1 MGALDRLFRSGRSTT
16 KALVVLG
23 LLVAAVVGP
32 PFLGPFPLSILMLIV
47 IFAVLAMSLDLLMGY
62 TGMESLGQAAFFGIA
77 AYTVAIL
84 TTRYSIGWEF
94 AIPIAL
100 VASIALAAIG
110 GALAVRLT
118 GLFFLVMTLVFSQVL
133 WGLSHRW
140 GTMTGGYLGLHGISR
155 PFEFLRSDLA
165 FYYVALGIFIVSGLL
180 MYRLVRSPFGL
191 TLRGIKDSELRMKTS
206 GYNVWLHRYII
217 FVIAGFF
224 AGVSGVLYT
233 YSTQFISP
241 TILGVETSFEA
252 MLMVIVGGAGTLS
265 GPIIGAAVVTALR
278 NYLSVYVENWVI
290 ALGLAFIIT
299 VFFAPRGILG
309 LLPRRWRAASTVG
322 QEAAAVDETSID
334 VGPERA
340 PAEAAPSSAAP
351 AAVAESDGRSPVE
364 TLRLERLGKTFG
376 RVRAVHDVSLTTYAG
391 TRRAILGPNGAGK
404 TTLFNLITGVHKPSH
419 GDIFLF
425 GTNVTGIAP
434 HARTR
439 MGLSRTFQITNL
451 FPSLTV
457 MNNVRLGVLGVQRR
471 KYAMHV
477 PVTWLDD
484 VNERC
489 TQLLEMAGLWEERD
503 TEVANLSYGHQRQL
517 ELIVTLASD
526 PQVLLLDEPAAGL
539 SLAESRAMVELIKAL
554 DPHLTVLII
563 EHDMDVAFEVANE
576 VTVMH
581 HGEILAEGTAEEIRA
596 NETVREVYFGQAYA

>member
-1 MGALDRLFRSGRSTT
+1 M
-16 KALVVLG
+16 ALVVLA
-23 LLVAAVVGP
+23 LFIAAVVVP
-32 PFLGPFPLSILMLIV
+32 PFLSPFPLSVLMLIV
-47 IFAVLAMSLDLLMGY
+47 ILAILAMSLDLLMGY
-62 TGMESLGQAAFFGIA
+62 TGMESLGQAAFFGMA

-84 TTRYSIGWEF
+84 STRYDIGWQL
-94 AIPIAL
+94 AIPLAL
-100 VASIALAAIG
+100 FAAVALAAIG

-118 GLFFLVMTLVFSQVL
+118 GLFFLVMTLVFAQVL

-140 GTMTGGYLGLHGISR
+140 GTMTGGYLGLHGIDR
-155 PFEFLRSDLA
+155 PFDALDDDLT
-165 FYYVALGIFIVSGLL
+165 FYYVAFGVFLASGLL

-206 GYNVWLHRYII
+206 GYNVWLHRFIV
-217 FVIAGFF
+217 FMIAGLF
-224 AGVSGVLYT
+224 AGIAGVLYT

-241 TILGVETSFEA
+241 TVLGVETSFEA

-265 GPIIGAAVVTALR
+265 GPIIGAAVVTGLR

-290 ALGLAFIIT
+290 ALGVAYIIT

-309 LLPRRWRAASTVG
+309 LLPRRWRAVSAVEQERAVGDAGIDAQPPRGPAEPVHASTDRSAFEGEG
-322 QEAAAVDETSID
+322 QDA
-334 VGPERA
+334 
-340 PAEAAPSSAAP
+340 
-351 AAVAESDGRSPVE
+351 VE
-364 TLRLERLGKTFG
+364 TIRLEGIGKTFG
-376 RVRAVHDVSLTTYAG
+376 RVRAVHDVSLTAHTG

-404 TTLFNLITGVHKPSH
+404 TTLFNVITGVYKPSK
-419 GDIFLF
+419 GDISLF
-425 GTNVTGIAP
+425 GRNVTGIAS

-457 MNNVRLGVLGVQRR
+457 MNNVRLGVLGVQRS
-471 KYAMHV
+471 KYVMHV
-477 PVTWLDD
+477 PVTSLDGLTD
-484 VNERC
+484 RC
-489 TQLLEMAGLWEERD
+489 RSLLEMAGLWDERD
-503 TEVANLSYGHQRQL
+503 TQVGNLSYGHQRQL

-539 SLAESRAMVELIKAL
+539 SLAESRSMVQLIKAL
-554 DPHLTVLII
+554 DPRLTLLII
-563 EHDMDVAFEVANE
+563 EHDMDVAFEVATE

-581 HGEILAEGTAEEIRA
+581 QGEILAEGSAEEIRG